1 MSYTLLFR
9 VCSMLHIACMA
20 PMSDGVTYPDFSSCV
35 LSGTKVANELII
47 TLTPEE
53 INKDLKGM
61 NDAVNNFRDSIIKR
75 SGFEENMF
83 LNLYQTKM
91 YNL

>member
-53 INKDLKGM
+53 INKDQLYVQF
-61 NDAVNNFRDSIIKR
+61 ACIKNP
-75 SGFEENMF
+75 EPNI
-83 LNLYQTKM
+83 
-91 YNL
+91 